1 MQTKDAF
8 STFLNSSNTLQNKL
22 SLLKAE
28 GYTYHNTEIPV
39 DSTIIDKFFSDVD
52 SLYKNND
59 ISISIDKQ
67 AKIDEILYIINT
79 MLPEIEKYVI
89 VFSYF
94 FKKKQEIIGKILE
107 VSQEMVCYYRKRAL
121 KRIKLLYVLRQ
132 VDISDMEW
140 FLMDN
145 VTKKQKIAM
154 IEYFK
159 EHDLKRAT
167 DNIIIIE
174 NKKMTNRTVGIRITL
189 GVKKLKNIPNDG
201 TERYKTAQ
209 KYLKIFKILQQY
221 NSLYCTQ
228 SRVKLKPE
236 LQL

>member
-1 MQTKDAF
+1 MITKDAF
-8 STFLNSSNTLQNKL
+8 STFSNSSNTVQNKL
-22 SLLKAE
+22 SILKAE
-28 GYTYHNTEIPV
+28 GYTYHNTEIAV
-39 DSTIIDKFFSDVD
+39 DGSIIDKFFSDVD

-89 VFSYF
+89 VFTYF

-107 VSQEMVCYYRKRAL
+107 VSQEMVCYYRKRSL
-121 KRIKLLYVLRQ
+121 KRIKLLYMLRQ
-132 VDISDMEW
+132 VDIIEMEE
-140 FLMDN
+140 FLSNN

-154 IEYFK
+154 VEYFK
-159 EHDLKRAT
+159 EHDLKKAT

-189 GVKKLKNIPNDG
+189 GVKKIRNIPNDKS
-201 TERYKTAQ
+201 ERYKTAQ
-209 KYLKIFKILQQY
+209 KYLKIFNILQQY

-236 LQL
+236 LHL

>member
-1 MQTKDAF
+1 MQTKDVF
-8 STFLNSSNTLQNKL
+8 STFLNSSSSSQNKL
-22 SLLKAE
+22 SLIKAE
-28 GYTYHNTEIPV
+28 GYAHHSTEISV
-39 DSTIIDKFFSDVD
+39 DSTIIDRFFSDVD

-59 ISISIDKQ
+59 ISISVDKQ

-94 FKKKQEIIGKILE
+94 FKKKQEIIGQILE

-121 KRIKLLYVLRQ
+121 KRIKLLYILRQ
-132 VDISDMEW
+132 VDISDMES
-140 FLMDN
+140 FFTDN

-159 EHDLKRAT
+159 EHDLKKAT

-174 NKKMTNRTVGIRITL
+174 NKKMTNRTIGIRITL
-189 GVKKLKNIPNDG
+189 GVKKLRNIQNDG
-201 TERYKTAQ
+201 TERYETAQ